1 MVAVGGRAA
10 DELLLARVSGMT
22 EAEVATA
29 LDEATSQNLLVAS
42 DDGTADGY
50 AFRHALLRE
59 ALYDDLLP
67 GARRRLHA
75 RYAEVLGERPRLDG
89 AAGAAQLA
97 EIAGHASAAHDLPL
111 ALRRWIEAG
120 RASDAAFASVSA
132 SGAYERALELWDVVP
147 EADRPEGLEYVELL
161 EDAARSIL
169 AGGEVTRS
177 GEVSRLALEQL
188 DARADPARRARLLEM
203 LARSRYLMTDLGG
216 AIALLEEAAAA
227 RWR

>member
-10 DELLLARVSGMT
+10 DELLLARVSGTT
-22 EAEVATA
+22 EAEIATA
-29 LDEATSQNLLVAS
+29 LDEATSQNLLVPS
-42 DDGTADGY
+42 DDGTAAGY

-132 SGAYERALELWDVVP
+132 SARTSGLSSSGTSSRIRTGPKGSSTSSCSRTPRARSSP
-147 EADRPEGLEYVELL
+147 
-161 EDAARSIL
+161 AAR
-169 AGGEVTRS
+169 
-177 GEVSRLALEQL
+177 
-188 DARADPARRARLLEM
+188 
-203 LARSRYLMTDLGG
+203 
-216 AIALLEEAAAA
+216 
-227 RWR
+227 